1 MTQIQ
6 VPDKPTSE
14 DLAKAVWELSTL
26 VGILPPRIEKE
37 LVMETVLKLLTNW
50 WLTEKSFDYS
60 VSKNYQEF
68 QKWLGRTSFIKQ
80 ASSTG
85 YQMHLDSK

>member
-1 MTQIQ
+1 MTQVQ

-37 LVMETVLKLLTNW
+37 LVMETVLKLIKNW
-50 WLTEKSFDYS
+50 WLSEKSLDYP
-60 VSKNYQEF
+60 VLKNIQEF
-68 QKWLGRTSFIKQ
+68 ENWLDTKSFIKQ
-80 ASSTG
+80 ASSIG